1 MLFTGP
7 DLLPNLIGVINR
19 FREGKHFITADIE
32 GMYMQVSVNPGDRKI
47 LRYLC
52 GAEEPEFSS
61 TLDSSLKP
69 IVLLLCTILRIENLC
84 RRQCLK
90 LLP

>member
-7 DLLPNLIGVINR
+7 DLLSNLIGVINR

-52 GAEEPEFSS
+52 GAEEPEFFEYTRFVFEANCSP
-61 TLDSSLKP
+61 TLHNF
-69 IVLLLCTILRIENLC
+69 TY
-84 RRQCLK
+84 
-90 LLP
+90 